1 MTVSNGVKFSK
12 EQWEDYIIATES
24 AGKTESIKAAVLRT
38 AMGRDCLKV
47 LKSINLF
54 STESQDSKAFL
65 QALENYFK
73 PAKN

>member
-1 MTVSNGVKFSK
+1 MELSFPKS
-12 EQWEDYIIATES
+12 S
-24 AGKTESIKAAVLRT
+24 GKTTLLRQKVQKAAVLRT

-54 STESQDSKAFL
+54 SAESQDSKACL